1 MRRLG
6 TSEIHQPGT
15 SIQNIWTGYCV
26 RGIENL
32 LILTSL
38 TLRLCMAAMG
48 CVASRP
54 RIYLLHGFWSV
65 RGGPFSLDRFAKMGF
80 GPIVPWIS
88 TQSDGEGV
96 YCRPGALNNST
107 LP

>member
-1 MRRLG
+1 
-6 TSEIHQPGT
+6 
-15 SIQNIWTGYCV
+15 
-26 RGIENL
+26 
-32 LILTSL
+32 
-38 TLRLCMAAMG
+38 MAAMG

-88 TQSDGEGV
+88 IQSDG
-96 YCRPGALNNST
+96 
-107 LP
+107 